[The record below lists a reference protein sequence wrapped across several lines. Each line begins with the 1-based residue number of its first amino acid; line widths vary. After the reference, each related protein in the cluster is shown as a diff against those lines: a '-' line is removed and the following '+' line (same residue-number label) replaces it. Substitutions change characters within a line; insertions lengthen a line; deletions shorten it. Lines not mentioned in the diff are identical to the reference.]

1 MSALNFAPAAPA
13 LLKSCVEQAG
23 FTAKTID
30 FSQLFY
36 TEISN
41 RDFEC
46 YNTDSSYLL
55 PRHPRH
61 TDSEN
66 KVKQWLDLCIAYIKN
81 ENPKFVGL
89 SIFTYYM
96 IRSAYLL
103 CHEIREHC
111 PDVKIILGG
120 YGLTQSANN
129 LKNIPGLKNI
139 DLVKNFDVFCTE
151 RDLSDYNII
160 GEGEEALVRILESN
174 QIITPNVDPVVL
186 YNVPIANFDNYNLV
200 DYCYVSDKIIL
211 PVTGSKGC
219 VRQCTFCDIPQKF
232 GKFRY
237 RSGKHIADEIV
248 FLKEKYGV
256 NNFTFTDSLI
266 NGSLKALTE
275 LVTNLADYNDACEPE
290 DRIRWSAQYISRPRG
305 QTPEHV
311 YELMARSGAEGLT
324 IGLESGSNSVLA
336 AMNKK
341 VKIEDVDYE
350 LEIFE
355 KHGISVTLLFIIGF
369 YNETYNDFLDTIQ
382 TIIRYQKYVAS
393 GTVLKMDLGMPLIIT
408 SETALYLDA
417 HNLGIE
423 LNSTDPAKWK
433 VADNPDLTLIE
444 RVRRRVI
451 AQLVCDQLG
460 IPTGMSG
467 YNIKRMADLLDNE
480 STF

>member
-23 FTAKTID
+23 FTAKTTD

-41 RDFEC
+41 RNFDL
-46 YNTDSSYLL
+46 YNSDSGYLL

-61 TDSEN
+61 PDSEQ
-66 KVKQWLDLCIAYIKN
+66 KVQQWLQLCIKQIKQ

-89 SIFTYYM
+89 SVFTYYM
-96 IRSAYLL
+96 IRATYLL
-103 CHEIREHC
+103 CNEIRKHC

-120 YGLTQSANN
+120 FGLTQSANN
-129 LKNIPGLKNI
+129 LKNIPGLRNV
-139 DLVKNFDVFCTE
+139 DLVKNFDILCSE
-151 RDLSDYNII
+151 KNLSDYNII
-160 GEGEEALVRILESN
+160 GEGEEALIKILESASPPEKN
-174 QIITPNVDPVVL
+174 PNPVVL
-186 YNVPIANFDNYNLV
+186 YNVPISNFDNYNLE
-200 DYCYVSDKIIL
+200 DYCYATDNIIL
-211 PVTGSKGC
+211 PITGSKGC

-237 RSGKHIADEIV
+237 RSGQHIADEIV

-256 NNFTFTDSLI
+256 KRFTFTDSLI
-266 NGSLKALTE
+266 NGSMKALIE
-275 LVTNLADYNDACEPE
+275 LVTSLANYNDTCTTEN
-290 DRIRWSAQYISRPRG
+290 RIRWSAQYISRPRG
-305 QTPEHV
+305 QTPDYV

-324 IGLESGSNSVLA
+324 IGIESGSNNVLA

-341 VKIEDVDYE
+341 VKIEDVDHE
-350 LEIFE
+350 LAIFD
-355 KHGISVTLLFIIGF
+355 KYGISVTLLFIIGF
-369 YNETYNDFLDTIQ
+369 YNETYDDFLDTIR

-393 GTVLKMDLGMPLIIT
+393 STVLKMDLGMPLLIT
-408 SETALYLDA
+408 PETALYLDA
-417 HNLGIE
+417 HNLDITLNPADPTKWTANGNIE
-423 LNSTDPAKWK
+423 
-433 VADNPDLTLIE
+433 LTLIE
-444 RVRRRVI
+444 RIRRRIV

-467 YNIKRMADLLDNE
+467 YNIKRMADLIDNE